1 MHGCQQLNYTRSTTE
16 SIHTELLNV
25 LDTWRS
31 MCTMLA
37 TALFVG
43 GVVDVCAVR
52 VLSIWSEVFK
62 RHSEGG
68 RW

>member
-1 MHGCQQLNYTRSTTE
+1 
-16 SIHTELLNV
+16 
-25 LDTWRS
+25 